1 VECVVEE
8 VLHGLAA
15 KGHDPGDVFRIGVHM
30 EPEIDHLLLAA
41 GEAGQRS
48 AHLTGEI
55 GKAFFV
61 DQVAPDGR
69 RAVEEIFELGLDSP
83 AGAADGPRK
92 VMAKGSKE
100 IVFYE
105 GGFADGKPVEPKV
118 EEEVLDTFFDE
129 PGVFCEP
136 GAVVEE
142 VLIVGMHQLAEGI
155 GVAVAELV
163 PEKEI
168 FVQ

>member
-1 VECVVEE
+1 MERVVEK
-8 VLHGLAA
+8 VLHRLAA
-15 KGHDPGDVFRIGVHM
+15 KRHDPGDVFRIGVHV
-30 EPEIDHLLLAA
+30 EPEIDHLLLPA

-55 GKAFFV
+55 GEAFFA
-61 DQVAPDGR
+61 DQAAPDGW
-69 RAVEEIFELGLDSP
+69 RAVEEVFELGLDSP
-83 AGAADGPRK
+83 AGSADGSRE
-92 VMAKGSKE
+92 VMAKGSEE
-100 IVFYE
+100 IVFYK
-105 GGFADGKPVEPKV
+105 GGFADGKPVEPKG
-118 EEEVLDTFFDE
+118 EEEVLDTILDQ

-142 VLIVGMHQLAEGI
+142 VLVVGMHQFAEGI
-155 GVAVAELV
+155 GIAVAELV